1 MLKLNLKMGGGNVQV
16 TPNRALT
23 PILTLT
29 PTLTLTL
36 TPSLIQALALVLALI
51 LALAPTLTLTLP
63 TLQMASPDDQAQPLQ
78 QGQRRRGMGLALMQ
92 DRPTMV

>member
-1 MLKLNLKMGGGNVQV
+1 MGGGNVQV

-29 PTLTLTL
+29 PTLTSTL

-51 LALAPTLTLTLP
+51 LALALTLTLTLP
-63 TLQMASPDDQAQPLQ
+63 TLQMASPDDQAQ
-78 QGQRRRGMGLALMQ
+78 RRRGMGLALMQ
-92 DRPTMV
+92 DRPTMVRP